1 MRGNAHLVPLGAGAA
16 RVGVADGA
24 AFGVRV
30 EPVRHQS
37 HHDLLCLLLAAL
49 PPPAARTEGAAAIDV
64 RDAAR
69 EVDT

>member
-1 MRGNAHLVPLGAGAA
+1 M
-16 RVGVADGA
+16 
-24 AFGVRV
+24 